1 MSDSISQLMM
11 QCDECDQTFRSKNPD
26 ICPKCGEYARGP
38 EISECQIDE
47 LIRAIDSYDEESGYY
62 GSLNKL
68 WWFDETKETLQACW
82 RALKP
87 LVDDSNISNISNISN
102 FLKVLEHD
110 FPNVPTNKEREEE
123 ESKMIDEWERQ
134 NEYTY

>member
-1 MSDSISQLMM
+1 MTDISHLMM
-11 QCDECDQTFRSKNPD
+11 YCGECDCAFRSENPIE
-26 ICPKCGEYARGP
+26 ICPKCGEKAYAP
-38 EISECQIDE
+38 ELSEYQIEE
-47 LIRAIDSYDEESGYY
+47 LIRAIQAYNEETGYY
-62 GSLNKL
+62 GSLHKL

-87 LVDDSNISNISNISN
+87 LADDSNISY

-110 FPNVPTNKEREEE
+110 FPNVPTNSEREKE